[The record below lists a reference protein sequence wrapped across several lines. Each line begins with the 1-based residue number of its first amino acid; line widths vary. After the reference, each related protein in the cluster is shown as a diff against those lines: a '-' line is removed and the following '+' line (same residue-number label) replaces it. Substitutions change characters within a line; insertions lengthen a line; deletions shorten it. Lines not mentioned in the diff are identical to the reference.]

1 MDCLVPTPETHFQES
16 LCPRFGTSVNVEAS
30 PNTPLLWVLRDHLGM
45 TGPNSVA
52 GSRGLGEVG
61 VPLVAP
67 AIGNAIYKLT
77 GKRIRAL
84 PLEDSGITFV

>member
-1 MDCLVPTPETHFQES
+1 
-16 LCPRFGTSVNVEAS
+16 
-30 PNTPLLWVLRDHLGM
+30 
-45 TGPNSVA
+45 
-52 GSRGLGEVG
+52 